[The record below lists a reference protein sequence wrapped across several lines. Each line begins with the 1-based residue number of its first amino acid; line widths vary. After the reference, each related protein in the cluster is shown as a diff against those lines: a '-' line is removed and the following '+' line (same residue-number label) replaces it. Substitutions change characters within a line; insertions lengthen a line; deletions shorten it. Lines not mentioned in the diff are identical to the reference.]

1 MQTAMFV
8 NPPKLDKRSSL
19 ESAMYHAY
27 TALIEEVNLLLKE
40 QHYSAHEL
48 YELLIHR
55 GYLHPTFFKGF
66 LKFLRWA
73 MREGYIDKKRVIS
86 KTVKGVRIPN
96 RFTKEQLTA
105 YFNTINDPRIAVASF
120 IALWSGLRIGD
131 VIKLKIEDFDFEREI
146 IKIVQSKRSK
156 DRIAPFLREG
166 QPIIEKW
173 IKYSGA
179 TEYLFPSYQS
189 QSMATIDEPHIST
202 RTITNGFNRVVK
214 EANLQ
219 RCDERYHLQNTQR
232 KKFTFHTFR
241 HTFCTHHLE
250 NEVSAAF
257 VSRAA
262 GHSKMDTTVGVYG
275 HMATG
280 NMIKAFRRS
289 FGKGK
294 KPKKKEAKKT
304 EINPGVDPLSELAKR
319 FVAGEMNE
327 EIFIKKRKALE
338 EAGF

>member
-1 MQTAMFV
+1 MQTLMFV
-8 NPPKLDKRSSL
+8 NQPKVDKRSNIQN
-19 ESAMYHAY
+19 AMYQAY
-27 TALIEEVNLLLKE
+27 TSLLEEVNLILKE
-40 QHYSAHEL
+40 QNYSAHEL

-55 GYLHPTFFKGF
+55 GLLQPTYFKQF

-73 MREGYIDKKRVIS
+73 LREGYVDKNKLIS
-86 KTVKGVRIPN
+86 KTTKGVRIPN
-96 RFTKEQLTA
+96 RFTKEQLVA
-105 YFNTINDPRIAVASF
+105 YFRTVDNPRTAVASF

-166 QPIIEKW
+166 QTIIEKW

-179 TEYLFPSYQS
+179 TDYLFES
-189 QSMATIDEPHIST
+189 QNCHSIATIKTPHISSK
-202 RTITNGFNRVVK
+202 TISDGFNKVVK

-219 RCDERYHLQNTQR
+219 REDERYKLNGIPK

-289 FGKGK
+289 FEKGK
-294 KPKKKEAKKT
+294 KPKKETKKIET
-304 EINPGVDPLSELAKR
+304 NQDNNPLNELAKR